1 MGSRSYPIL
10 NKVTNCKYQWD
21 KSYGNVDTGEVNI
34 YVGSSPKN
42 SKHFV
47 KTIVTKRLTTY
58 KGKEVFAFRFSV
70 DDIVLKTALFENN
83 KGIPGKFIKTISKMK
98 KIKSLNLD

>member
-1 MGSRSYPIL
+1 MAHSYPIW
-10 NKVTNCKYQWD
+10 NEVKNCTYNSN
-21 KSYGNVDTGEVNI
+21 KSYGNKETGEVNI
-34 YVGSSPKN
+34 YVGSSSKN
-42 SKHFV
+42 SEHLV

-70 DDIVLKTALFENN
+70 DDVILKVVLFENN
-83 KGIPGKFIKTISKMK
+83 KGIPGKFIKKFSKMK

>member
-1 MGSRSYPIL
+1 MAYSYPIW
-10 NKVTNCKYQWD
+10 NEVKNCTYNSN
-21 KSYGNVDTGEVNI
+21 KSYGNKETGEVNI

-70 DDIVLKTALFENN
+70 DDIVLKAALFENN
-83 KGIPGKFIKTISKMK
+83 KGVPGKFIKTISKMK

>member
-1 MGSRSYPIL
+1 MAHPYPIW
-10 NKVTNCKYQWD
+10 NEVKNCTYNSN
-21 KSYGNVDTGEVNI
+21 KSYGNKETGVVNI

-42 SKHFV
+42 SKHLV

-58 KGKEVFAFRFSV
+58 KGKGVFAFRFSV
-70 DDIVLKTALFENN
+70 DDIVLKAALFENN
-83 KGIPGKFIKTISKMK
+83 KGVPGKFIKTISKMK